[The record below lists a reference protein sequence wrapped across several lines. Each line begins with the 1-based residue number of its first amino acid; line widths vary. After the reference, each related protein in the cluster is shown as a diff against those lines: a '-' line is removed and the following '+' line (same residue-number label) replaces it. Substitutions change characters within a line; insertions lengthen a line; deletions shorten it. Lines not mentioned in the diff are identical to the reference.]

1 MCYNVHMKK
10 STKKQFYMHKISNF
24 LNVQKIVTIHY
35 QKPEKNYVST
45 EESHNFWEL
54 IYADKEEIVIHL
66 DDAPRLLKQGEMIF
80 IKPNSP
86 HFVECKGKEANIFI
100 VSFECRSES
109 IEFFADK
116 QYAVPQEMKY
126 LLQNI
131 MSEALETFHI
141 PDFNPD
147 LNKLELKDNPNLGGE
162 QVIKNSLELLLI
174 YLLRKANNKDAQQ
187 EFFIS
192 KISSSSDL
200 QDEIV
205 CILSEHIYSTI
216 TLEELCEKLHYGK
229 TYLCTFFKKKT
240 GMSIYQTYLKLKIDE
255 AKKLIRRNV
264 SFSTITNRLFFDS
277 VSHFNYIFKKYT
289 GMTPGEYKN
298 SII

>member
-1 MCYNVHMKK
+1 MKQA
-10 STKKQFYMHKISNF
+10 TPKKQFYMHKIANL

-35 QKPEKNYVST
+35 QKPDKNYVST

-54 IYADKEEIVIHL
+54 IYADKEEFIVHHGES
-66 DDAPRLLKQGEMIF
+66 ATALKQGEILF
-80 IKPNSP
+80 IQPNQP
-86 HFVECKGKEANIFI
+86 HYVACNGKESHIFI

-109 IEFFADK
+109 IEFFANK
-116 QYAVPQEMKY
+116 KFNVPQEMKY
-126 LLQNI
+126 LLQTI
-131 MSEALETFHI
+131 ISEAMDTFQI
-141 PDFNPD
+141 PEFNPN

-162 QVIKNSLELLLI
+162 QILKNSLEILLI
-174 YLLRKANNKDAQQ
+174 YLLRKANKKDSQT
-187 EFFIS
+187 EFLIS

-205 CILSEHIYSTI
+205 CILNENVYGVIR
-216 TLEELCEKLHYGK
+216 LEDLCERLHYGK

-240 GMSIYQTYLKLKIDE
+240 GMSIHQTYLKLKIDE
-255 AKKLIRRNV
+255 AKKLIRNNIPFAV
-264 SFSTITNRLFFDS
+264 ITHKLCFDS
-277 VSHFNYIFKKYT
+277 VSHFNLIFKKHT